1 MTFFNKKEEVLDVQL
16 TSEGRRQLALGKLRP
31 VYYQFYDDGVLYDVA
46 WAGGGTEEQ
55 NSTQDRILDNTA
67 YPKTN
72 ARFKGEENAPK
83 GSTNYNKNN
92 KMNTQNLEVNVYLK
106 ESPYLAPLGSYD
118 SLSRNAPYFEVSL
131 LSNNENNLTTGSGQ
145 VVDAAITDIP
155 QLNMTSS
162 YSYYLHK
169 KQPVVDARED
179 PLLIEIREFNTQFG
193 DFEDNFEIEVFEI
206 TGSNH
211 FQPKLFIID
220 DYAPRTPTE
229 ENEKQ
234 LKFIMYEREYDNL
247 LGESLDVLLDEE
259 TERLFPSEL
268 ITKKKPNAKPK
279 IVCEDNK

>member
-31 VYYQFYDDGVLYDVA
+31 VFYQFYDDNIIYDIGYA
-46 WAGGGTEEQ
+46 SSGGTEKQ
-55 NSTQDRILDNTA
+55 NVTQDRILDNTS
-67 YPKTN
+67 YPKTS
-72 ARFKGEENAPK
+72 ARFKQDKSK

-92 KMNTQNLEVNVYLK
+92 KMNTDNLEVNVYLK

-131 LSNNENNLTTGSGQ
+131 LSNNEKNLSLSSGQ
-145 VVDAAITDIP
+145 VVEAAIVDIP
-155 QLNMTSS
+155 QLNITSS
-162 YSYYLHK
+162 YRYYFHEK
-169 KQPVVDARED
+169 DPVVYAKED
-179 PLLIEIREFNTQFG
+179 PLLIDIREFNTQFG

-220 DYAPRTPTE
+220 DKAPRTPE
-229 ENEKQ
+229 EEIQKQ
-234 LKFIMYEREYDNL
+234 LKFQFLEREFDNL

-268 ITKKKPNAKPK
+268 ITKKRPNAKPK
-279 IVCEDNK
+279 VQCEENK

>member
-16 TSEGRRQLALGKLRP
+16 TSEGRRQLALGKLKP
-31 VYYQFYDDGVLYDVA
+31 AFYQFYDDNVLYDIA
-46 WAGGGTEEQ
+46 HAEGTEEQ
-55 NSTQDRILDNTA
+55 NTTQDRILDDSP
-67 YPKTN
+67 YPKTS
-72 ARFKGEENAPK
+72 ARFRTGKSK
-83 GSTNYNKNN
+83 GSTNFNKNN

-118 SLSRNAPYFEVSL
+118 SLTQNAPYFEVSL
-131 LSNNENNLTTGSGQ
+131 LSDNENNLTTGSSQ
-145 VVDAAITDIP
+145 VVEAAIVDIP
-155 QLNMTSS
+155 QLNITSS
-162 YSYYLHK
+162 YRYYFHE
-169 KQPVVDARED
+169 KQAIVYAKED
-179 PLLIEIREFNTQFG
+179 PLLMEIREYNTQFG

-234 LKFIMYEREYDNL
+234 LKFQAIERDYDNL

-268 ITKKKPNAKPK
+268 ITKKRPNAKPSV
-279 IVCEDNK
+279 VCEEDK

>member
-16 TSEGRRQLALGKLRP
+16 TSEGRRQLALGKLKP
-31 VYYQFYDDGVLYDVA
+31 AFYQFYDDNVLYDVA
-46 WAGGGTEEQ
+46 HAGGEEEQ
-55 NSTQDRILDNTA
+55 NFIQDRILDDSP
-67 YPKTN
+67 YPKTS
-72 ARFKGEENAPK
+72 ARFRTGKSK
-83 GSTNYNKNN
+83 GSTNFNKNN

-118 SLSRNAPYFEVSL
+118 SLTQNAPYFEVSL
-131 LSNNENNLTTGSGQ
+131 LSDNENNLTTGSSQ
-145 VVDAAITDIP
+145 VVEAAIVDIP
-155 QLNMTSS
+155 QLNITSS
-162 YSYYLHK
+162 YRYYFHE
-169 KQPVVDARED
+169 KQAIVYAKED
-179 PLLIEIREFNTQFG
+179 PLLMEIREYNTQFG

-234 LKFIMYEREYDNL
+234 LKFQAIERDYDNL

-268 ITKKKPNAKPK
+268 ITKKRPNAKPSV
-279 IVCEDNK
+279 VCEEDK

>member
-31 VYYQFYDDGVLYDVA
+31 VYYQFYDDNILYDIA
-46 WAGGGTEEQ
+46 WSGGSEDQ
-55 NSTQDRILDNTA
+55 NDTQDRILDNSS
-67 YPKTN
+67 YPKTS
-72 ARFKGEENAPK
+72 ARFRTSTSK
-83 GSTNYNKNN
+83 GSTNFNKNN
-92 KMNTQNLEVNVYLK
+92 KMNTQNLEKNVHLK
-106 ESPYLAPLGSYD
+106 ESPFLAPLGSYD
-118 SLSRNAPYFEVSL
+118 SFTQNAPYFEVSL
-131 LSNNENNLTTGSGQ
+131 LSNNENNLTTGSNQ
-145 VVDAAITDIP
+145 ATDNSIMEIP
-155 QLNMTSS
+155 QINITSS
-162 YSYYLHK
+162 YRYYNIAK
-169 KQPVVDARED
+169 NPNVVYARED
-179 PLLIEIREFNTQFG
+179 PLLIQIKEYNTQFG
-193 DFEDNFEIEVFEI
+193 DFEDDFEIQVYEI
-206 TGSNH
+206 TGSTLS
-211 FQPKLFIID
+211 QPKLFIID

>member
-16 TSEGRRQLALGKLRP
+16 TSEGRRQLALGKLKP
-31 VYYQFYDDGVLYDVA
+31 AFYQFYDDNVLYDIA
-46 WAGGGTEEQ
+46 HAEGTEEQ
-55 NSTQDRILDNTA
+55 NTTQDRILDDSP
-67 YPKTN
+67 YPKTS
-72 ARFKGEENAPK
+72 ARFRTGKSK
-83 GSTNYNKNN
+83 GSTNFNKNN

-118 SLSRNAPYFEVSL
+118 SLTQNAPYFEVSL
-131 LSNNENNLTTGSGQ
+131 LSDNENNLTTGSSQ
-145 VVDAAITDIP
+145 VVEAAIVDIP
-155 QLNMTSS
+155 QLNITSS
-162 YSYYLHK
+162 YRYYFHE
-169 KQPVVDARED
+169 KQAIVYAKED
-179 PLLIEIREFNTQFG
+179 PLLMEIREYNTQFG

-234 LKFIMYEREYDNL
+234 LKFQAIERDYDNL

-268 ITKKKPNAKPK
+268 ITKKRPNTKPSV
-279 IVCEDNK
+279 VCEEDK

>member
-16 TSEGRRQLALGKLRP
+16 TSEGRRQLALGKLKP
-31 VYYQFYDDGVLYDVA
+31 AFYQFYDDNVLYDIA
-46 WAGGGTEEQ
+46 HAEGTEEQ
-55 NSTQDRILDNTA
+55 NTTQDRILDDSP
-67 YPKTN
+67 YPKTS
-72 ARFKGEENAPK
+72 ARFRTGKSKG
-83 GSTNYNKNN
+83 GTNFNKNN

-118 SLSRNAPYFEVSL
+118 SLTQNAPYFEVSL
-131 LSNNENNLTTGSGQ
+131 LSDNENNLTTGSSQ
-145 VVDAAITDIP
+145 VVEAAIVDIP
-155 QLNMTSS
+155 QLNITSS
-162 YSYYLHK
+162 YRYYFHE
-169 KQPVVDARED
+169 KQAIVYAKED
-179 PLLIEIREFNTQFG
+179 PLLMEIREYNTQFG

-234 LKFIMYEREYDNL
+234 LKFQAIERDYDNL

-268 ITKKKPNAKPK
+268 ITKKRPNAKPSV
-279 IVCEDNK
+279 VCEEDK

>member
-16 TSEGRRQLALGKLRP
+16 TSEGRRQLALGKLKP
-31 VYYQFYDDGVLYDVA
+31 AFYQFYDDNVLYDIA
-46 WAGGGTEEQ
+46 HAEGTEEQ
-55 NSTQDRILDNTA
+55 NTTQDRILDDSP
-67 YPKTN
+67 YPKTS
-72 ARFKGEENAPK
+72 ARFRTGKSK
-83 GSTNYNKNN
+83 GSTNFNKNN
-92 KMNTQNLEVNVYLK
+92 KMNTQNLEINVYLK

-118 SLSRNAPYFEVSL
+118 SLTQNAPYFEVSL
-131 LSNNENNLTTGSGQ
+131 LSDNENNLTTGSSQ
-145 VVDAAITDIP
+145 VVEAAIVDIP
-155 QLNMTSS
+155 QLNITSS
-162 YSYYLHK
+162 YRYYFHE
-169 KQPVVDARED
+169 KQAIVYAKED
-179 PLLIEIREFNTQFG
+179 PLLMEIREYNTQFG

-234 LKFIMYEREYDNL
+234 LKFQAIERDYDNL

-268 ITKKKPNAKPK
+268 ITKKRPNAKPSV
-279 IVCEDNK
+279 VCEEDK